1 MQAVANL
8 KEIEKKA
15 NKDMS
20 KETISKLCD
29 ISPFLHQS
37 NRVLNVIF
45 TETQRKAKYDVSS
58 TLGWGGG
65 DFRCYSSCSLTEDH
79 RFDKTII
86 KKMRQKP

>member
-8 KEIEKKA
+8 KEIGKKA
-15 NKDMS
+15 NKNLS

-58 TLGWGGG
+58 TLGG